1 MNSSGPGLGSAVETV
16 PTTTVPE
23 TMAPETMAPEN
34 TEALTP
40 ENTCKPCLQDCAEAE
55 ASVSAGRGRE
65 HAERDA
71 TRNAGHR
78 VPASPSAQ
86 QRIGRR
92 MNACARR
99 ACLSWMSSGRAGA
112 GAVQGGRAEWPSRGV
127 RACASARRARAQS
140 VHATGML
147 HGTPHSSACASLLN
161 RLQVYLTL
169 QGGFICRT
177 PFLL

>member
-1 MNSSGPGLGSAVETV
+1 MQDAPRARCVRVHEAAGDRVLGGGEVPGRAWRRALCLNSSGPGLGSAVETV

-99 ACLSWMSSGRAGA
+99 ACVSRMLSGA
-112 GAVQGGRAEWPSRGV
+112 GGGGCSAGGQG
-127 RACASARRARAQS
+127 
-140 VHATGML
+140 
-147 HGTPHSSACASLLN
+147 
-161 RLQVYLTL
+161 
-169 QGGFICRT
+169 
-177 PFLL
+177 

>member
-1 MNSSGPGLGSAVETV
+1 MAFGYTKRPATGCSAAVRCPAVLEPWRRALCLNSSGPGLGSAVETV

-92 MNACARR
+92 MNACA
-99 ACLSWMSSGRAGA
+99 
-112 GAVQGGRAEWPSRGV
+112 Q
-127 RACASARRARAQS
+127 
-140 VHATGML
+140 
-147 HGTPHSSACASLLN
+147 
-161 RLQVYLTL
+161 
-169 QGGFICRT
+169 
-177 PFLL
+177 